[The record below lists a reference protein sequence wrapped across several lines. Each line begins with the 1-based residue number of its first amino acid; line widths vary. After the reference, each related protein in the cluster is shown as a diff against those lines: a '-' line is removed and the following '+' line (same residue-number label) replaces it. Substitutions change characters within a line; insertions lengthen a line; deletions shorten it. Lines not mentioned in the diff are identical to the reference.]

1 MRFRLA
7 ALAVLVLAGPVAS
20 AGPIAAPT
28 WRSTA
33 SPRLQAGR
41 SGARMMMRS
50 RTRTTPSAVG
60 HLGMVLQA
68 WEQFD
73 TASVVYARAR
83 SLERRFD
90 WFYLGGLVET
100 RLAHHEAAAR
110 LLTEP

>member
-1 MRFRLA
+1 
-7 ALAVLVLAGPVAS
+7 
-20 AGPIAAPT
+20 
-28 WRSTA
+28 
-33 SPRLQAGR
+33 
-41 SGARMMMRS
+41 MMRS
-50 RTRTTPSAVG
+50 RIPDDAVRVG

-73 TASVVYARAR
+73 SAAVVYARAR

-110 LLTEP
+110 LLADAVKLSPDSVPARLALADALLRRRRRGRSRPRVRRPD